1 MEKGTKRMGY
11 LKEKE
16 HKWVL
21 TIDEKENTFTSEF
34 SANYF
39 AMRNKIKR
47 IHLLVNFLLTI
58 LQ

>member
-1 MEKGTKRMGY
+1 MENGTKRTGY

-21 TIDEKENTFTSEF
+21 TKYEKENTFTSEF

-39 AMRNKIKR
+39 AMRNKIKV
-47 IHLLVNFLLTI
+47 IKNES
-58 LQ
+58 

>member
-21 TIDEKENTFTSEF
+21 TIDERENTFTSEF

-39 AMRNKIKR
+39 AMRNKIKV
-47 IHLLVNFLLTI
+47 IKNES
-58 LQ
+58 